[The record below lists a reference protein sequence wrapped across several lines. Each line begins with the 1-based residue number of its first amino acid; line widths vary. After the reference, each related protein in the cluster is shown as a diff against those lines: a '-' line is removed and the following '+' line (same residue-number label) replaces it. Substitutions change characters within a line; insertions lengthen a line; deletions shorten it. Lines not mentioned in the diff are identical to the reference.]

1 MTLVDKQNISTL
13 KRLNKASFSFNCVL
27 LFAFIALL
35 GGCNR
40 GPEII
45 KISGSKMGTS
55 YHVTIVADQ
64 PAPADLAKQIEQTLD
79 RVDQSMS
86 TYKVDSEISQFN
98 QLDVGQRLVISDDF
112 DQVLR
117 ITRKVWQK
125 SGGTLDPTVGPL
137 VDIWGF
143 GPTFTGDVVPSD
155 SAIQRG
161 LASIGFDAI
170 NRTVNNQQILLSK
183 SRPLRLDLSAVAK
196 GYAVDLVADLLE
208 MNALPD
214 YLVEVGGE
222 TRVSGL
228 NPEGDPWRLAIES
241 PSPTEAVAQVLNLE
255 AGAVATSG
263 DYRNYFE
270 RDGVRYSHTIDPR
283 SGRPTTH
290 SVASVTVVADTCAEA
305 DAWATALMVMNSDQA
320 VDLANELKIP
330 VYIVA
335 RQDEGYTVSYS
346 ETFTPL
352 LEINELIEVQ

>member
-1 MTLVDKQNISTL
+1 MTLVDKQNISALRRL
-13 KRLNKASFSFNCVL
+13 KKASFPFNCVL
-27 LFAFIALL
+27 LFTFIALL

-155 SAIQRG
+155 SAIQRS
-161 LASIGFDAI
+161 LASIGFDAV

-241 PSPTEAVAQVLNLE
+241 PSLTEAVAQVLNLE

-305 DAWATALMVMNSDQA
+305 DAWATALIVMNSDQA

-335 RQDEGYTVSYS
+335 RQDKGYTVSYS

-352 LEINELIEVQ
+352 LGINELIEVQ

>member
-1 MTLVDKQNISTL
+1 MTLADKQNISTL
-13 KRLNKASFSFNCVL
+13 TRLNKASFSFNCVL

-45 KISGSKMGTS
+45 KISGSKMGTN

-64 PAPADLAKQIEQTLD
+64 PAPVDLAKQIEQTLD

-155 SAIQRG
+155 SAIQRS
-161 LASIGFDAI
+161 LASIGFDAV

-241 PSPTEAVAQVLNLE
+241 PSLTEAVAQVLNLE

-305 DAWATALMVMNSDQA
+305 DAWATALIVMNSDQA

-352 LEINELIEVQ
+352 LGINELIEVQ

>member
-1 MTLVDKQNISTL
+1 MTSVDKLSINKL
-13 KRLNKASFSFNCVL
+13 MGLRKASFLFNCVL
-27 LFAFIALL
+27 FFVFVSIL
-35 GGCNR
+35 GGCDH

-45 KISGSKMGTS
+45 KISGGKMGTS

-64 PAPADLAKQIEQTLD
+64 PAPTDLAKQIEQTLD

-86 TYKVDSEISQFN
+86 TYKADSEISQFN
-98 QLDVGQRLVISDDF
+98 QLDVGEFLVISDDF

-117 ITRKVWQK
+117 IARDVWQE
-125 SGGTLDPTVGPL
+125 SGGVFDPTVGPL

-143 GPTFTGDVVPSD
+143 GPAFTGDVVPSD
-155 SAIQRG
+155 SAIQTI
-161 LASIGFDAI
+161 LAGIGFDAVI
-170 NRTVNNQQILLSK
+170 RTVNNQQVALSK
-183 SRPLRLDLSAVAK
+183 SRPIHLDLSAVAK
-196 GYAVDLVADLLE
+196 GYSVDLVADLLE

-228 NPEGDPWRLAIES
+228 NPEGQPWRLAIES
-241 PSPTEAVAQVLNLE
+241 PSPAESVAQVLNLQ

-305 DAWATALMVMNSDQA
+305 DAWATALMVMGQEQA
-320 VDLANELKIP
+320 VVLANELEIA
-330 VYIVA
+330 VYIIARKDKGYVA
-335 RQDEGYTVSYS
+335 SFS
-346 ETFTPL
+346 ETFSPL
-352 LEINELIEVQ
+352 LSTLELKEVQ

>member
-1 MTLVDKQNISTL
+1 MTLVDKQNISALRRL
-13 KRLNKASFSFNCVL
+13 KKASFSFNCVL
-27 LFAFIALL
+27 LFTFIALL

-155 SAIQRG
+155 SAIQRS
-161 LASIGFDAI
+161 LASIGFDAV

-241 PSPTEAVAQVLNLE
+241 PSLTEAVAQVLNLE

-335 RQDEGYTVSYS
+335 RQDKGYTVSYS

-352 LEINELIEVQ
+352 LGINELIEVQ

>member
-1 MTLVDKQNISTL
+1 MTLVDKQSINSLTWL
-13 KRLNKASFSFNCVL
+13 RKASFSFNCVL
-27 LFAFIALL
+27 FFTVVAIL
-35 GGCNR
+35 GGCDH
-40 GPEII
+40 GPDII

-64 PAPADLAKQIEQTLD
+64 PAPADLAKQIEQVLD
-79 RVDQSMS
+79 RVDRSMS

-98 QLDVGQRLVISDDF
+98 QLAVGEFLVISDDF
-112 DQVLR
+112 DRVLQ
-117 ITRKVWQK
+117 IVRKVWQN
-125 SGGTLDPTVGPL
+125 SGGTLDPTIGPL

-143 GPTFTGDVVPSD
+143 GPIFTGDIVPSD
-155 SAIQRG
+155 SAIQKS
-161 LASIGFDAI
+161 LAGIGFDAV
-170 NRTVNNQQILLSK
+170 NRTVDNQQVLMSK

-222 TRVSGL
+222 TRISGL
-228 NPEGDPWRLAIES
+228 NPEGYPWRLAIES

-290 SVASVTVVADTCAEA
+290 SVASVTVIADTCAEA

-320 VDLANELKIP
+320 VDLANELEIP
-330 VYIVA
+330 VYIIA
-335 RQDEGYTVSYS
+335 RQDKGYTVSYS
-346 ETFTPL
+346 ETFRPL
-352 LEINELIEVQ
+352 LATNERIEAQ

>member
-1 MTLVDKQNISTL
+1 MTLADKQNISTL
-13 KRLNKASFSFNCVL
+13 TRLNKASFSFNCVL

-64 PAPADLAKQIEQTLD
+64 PAPVDLAKQIEQTLD

-155 SAIQRG
+155 SAIQRS
-161 LASIGFDAI
+161 LASIGFDAV

-208 MNALPD
+208 MNAHPD

-241 PSPTEAVAQVLNLE
+241 PSLTEAVAQVLNLE

-352 LEINELIEVQ
+352 LGINELIEVQ

>member
-1 MTLVDKQNISTL
+1 MTLVDKQNISALRRL
-13 KRLNKASFSFNCVL
+13 KKASFPFNCVL
-27 LFAFIALL
+27 LFTFIALL

-155 SAIQRG
+155 SAIQRS
-161 LASIGFDAI
+161 LASIGFDAV

-241 PSPTEAVAQVLNLE
+241 PSLTEAVAQVLNLE

-305 DAWATALMVMNSDQA
+305 DAWATALIVMNSDQA

-335 RQDEGYTVSYS
+335 RQDKGYTVSYS

>member
-1 MTLVDKQNISTL
+1 MTLADKQNISTL
-13 KRLNKASFSFNCVL
+13 TRLNKASFSFNCVL

-64 PAPADLAKQIEQTLD
+64 PAPVDLAKQIEQTLD

-155 SAIQRG
+155 SAIQRS
-161 LASIGFDAI
+161 LASIGFDAV
-170 NRTVNNQQILLSK
+170 NRTVNNQQTLLSK

-241 PSPTEAVAQVLNLE
+241 PSLTEAVAQVLNLE

-352 LEINELIEVQ
+352 LGINELIEVQ

>member
-1 MTLVDKQNISTL
+1 MTLADKQNISTL
-13 KRLNKASFSFNCVL
+13 TRLNKASFSFNCVL

-40 GPEII
+40 DPEII

-64 PAPADLAKQIEQTLD
+64 PAPVDLAKQIEQTLD

-155 SAIQRG
+155 SAIQRS
-161 LASIGFDAI
+161 LASIGFDAV
-170 NRTVNNQQILLSK
+170 NRTVNNQQTLLSK

-241 PSPTEAVAQVLNLE
+241 PSLTEAVAQVLNLE

-352 LEINELIEVQ
+352 LGINELIEVQ

>member
-1 MTLVDKQNISTL
+1 MTLADKQNISTL
-13 KRLNKASFSFNCVL
+13 TRLNKASFSFNCVL

-64 PAPADLAKQIEQTLD
+64 PAPVDLAKQIEQTLD

-155 SAIQRG
+155 SAIQRS
-161 LASIGFDAI
+161 LASIGFDAV

-241 PSPTEAVAQVLNLE
+241 PSLTEAVAQVLNLE

-335 RQDEGYTVSYS
+335 RQDKGYTVSYS

-352 LEINELIEVQ
+352 LGINELIEVQ

>member
-1 MTLVDKQNISTL
+1 MTLADKQNISTL
-13 KRLNKASFSFNCVL
+13 TRLNKASFSFNCVL
-27 LFAFIALL
+27 LFTFIALL

-155 SAIQRG
+155 SAIQRS
-161 LASIGFDAI
+161 LASIGFDAV

-241 PSPTEAVAQVLNLE
+241 PSLTEAVAQVLNLE

-305 DAWATALMVMNSDQA
+305 DAWATALIVMNSDQA

-335 RQDEGYTVSYS
+335 RQDKGYTVSYS

-352 LEINELIEVQ
+352 LGINELIEVQ

>member
-1 MTLVDKQNISTL
+1 MTLADKQNISTL
-13 KRLNKASFSFNCVL
+13 TRLNKASFSFNCVL

-155 SAIQRG
+155 SAIQRS
-161 LASIGFDAI
+161 LASIGFDAV

-241 PSPTEAVAQVLNLE
+241 PSLTEAVAQVLNLE

-305 DAWATALMVMNSDQA
+305 DAWATALIVMNSDQA

-335 RQDEGYTVSYS
+335 R
-346 ETFTPL
+346 
-352 LEINELIEVQ
+352 

>member
-1 MTLVDKQNISTL
+1 MTLVDKQNTSALRRL
-13 KRLNKASFSFNCVL
+13 KKASFSFNCVL
-27 LFAFIALL
+27 LFTFIALL

-64 PAPADLAKQIEQTLD
+64 PAPVDLAKQIEQTLD

-155 SAIQRG
+155 SAIQRS
-161 LASIGFDAI
+161 LASIGFDAV
-170 NRTVNNQQILLSK
+170 NRTVNNQQILLGK

-241 PSPTEAVAQVLNLE
+241 PSLTEAVAQVLNLE

-305 DAWATALMVMNSDQA
+305 DAWATALIVMNSDQA

-335 RQDEGYTVSYS
+335 RQDKGYTVSYS

>member
-1 MTLVDKQNISTL
+1 MTLADKQNISTL

-64 PAPADLAKQIEQTLD
+64 PAPVDLAKQIEQTLD

-155 SAIQRG
+155 SAIQRS
-161 LASIGFDAI
+161 LASIGFDAV

-241 PSPTEAVAQVLNLE
+241 PSLTEAVA
-255 AGAVATSG
+255 
-263 DYRNYFE
+263 
-270 RDGVRYSHTIDPR
+270 H
-283 SGRPTTH
+283 
-290 SVASVTVVADTCAEA
+290 
-305 DAWATALMVMNSDQA
+305 
-320 VDLANELKIP
+320 
-330 VYIVA
+330 
-335 RQDEGYTVSYS
+335 
-346 ETFTPL
+346 
-352 LEINELIEVQ
+352 

>member
-1 MTLVDKQNISTL
+1 MTLADKQNISTL
-13 KRLNKASFSFNCVL
+13 TRLNKASFSFNCVL

-155 SAIQRG
+155 SAIQRS
-161 LASIGFDAI
+161 LASIGFDAV

-241 PSPTEAVAQVLNLE
+241 PSLTKAVAQVLNLE

-305 DAWATALMVMNSDQA
+305 DAWATALIVMNSDQA

-352 LEINELIEVQ
+352 LGINELIEVQ

>member
-1 MTLVDKQNISTL
+1 MTLADKQNISTL
-13 KRLNKASFSFNCVL
+13 TRLNKASFSFNCVL

-35 GGCNR
+35 AGCNR

-64 PAPADLAKQIEQTLD
+64 PAPVDLAKQIEQTLD

-155 SAIQRG
+155 SAIQRS
-161 LASIGFDAI
+161 LASIGFDAV
-170 NRTVNNQQILLSK
+170 NRTVNNQQTLLSK

-241 PSPTEAVAQVLNLE
+241 PSLTEAVAQVLNLE

-352 LEINELIEVQ
+352 LGINELIEVQ

>member
-1 MTLVDKQNISTL
+1 MTLADKQNISTL
-13 KRLNKASFSFNCVL
+13 TRLNKASFSFNCVL

-64 PAPADLAKQIEQTLD
+64 PAPVDLAKQIEQTLD

-155 SAIQRG
+155 SAIQRS
-161 LASIGFDAI
+161 LASIGFDAV

-241 PSPTEAVAQVLNLE
+241 PSLTEAVAQVLNLE

-305 DAWATALMVMNSDQA
+305 DAWATALIVMNSDQA

-335 RQDEGYTVSYS
+335 RQDKGYTVSYS

-352 LEINELIEVQ
+352 LGINELIEVQ

>member
-1 MTLVDKQNISTL
+1 MTLVDKQNISAL
-13 KRLNKASFSFNCVL
+13 RRLNKASFSFNCVL
-27 LFAFIALL
+27 LFTFIALL

-155 SAIQRG
+155 SAIQRS
-161 LASIGFDAI
+161 LASIGFDAV

-241 PSPTEAVAQVLNLE
+241 PSLTEAVAQVLNLE

-335 RQDEGYTVSYS
+335 RQDKGYTVSYS

-352 LEINELIEVQ
+352 LGINELIEVQ

>member
-1 MTLVDKQNISTL
+1 MTLVDKQNISAL
-13 KRLNKASFSFNCVL
+13 RRLNKASFSFNCVL

-64 PAPADLAKQIEQTLD
+64 PAPVDLAKQIEQTLD

-155 SAIQRG
+155 SAIQRS
-161 LASIGFDAI
+161 LASIGFDAV

-241 PSPTEAVAQVLNLE
+241 PSLTEAVAQVLNLE

-305 DAWATALMVMNSDQA
+305 DAWATALIVMNSDQA

-335 RQDEGYTVSYS
+335 RQDKGYTVSYS

-352 LEINELIEVQ
+352 LGINELIEVQ

>member
-1 MTLVDKQNISTL
+1 MTSVDKQSINTL
-13 KRLNKASFSFNCVL
+13 TGLRKASFSFNCA
-27 LFAFIALL
+27 LFFVFVSIL
-35 GGCNR
+35 GGCDH

-45 KISGSKMGTS
+45 KITGSKMGTS

-64 PAPADLAKQIEQTLD
+64 PAPPDLAEQIEQTLD

-86 TYKVDSEISQFN
+86 TYKADSEISQFN
-98 QLDVGQRLVISDDF
+98 QQDVGEYLAVSNDF
-112 DQVLR
+112 DQVLQIAR
-117 ITRKVWQK
+117 EVWQK
-125 SGGTLDPTVGPL
+125 SGGAFDPTVGPL

-143 GPTFTGDVVPSD
+143 GPTFTGDIVPSD
-155 SAIQRG
+155 SAIQKI
-161 LASIGFDAI
+161 LAGIGFDSV
-170 NRTVNNQQILLSK
+170 NRTENNQQVLLSK
-183 SRPLRLDLSAVAK
+183 SRPLRLDLSAIAK

-228 NPEGDPWRLAIES
+228 NPEGQPWRLAIES
-241 PSPTEAVAQVLNLE
+241 PSPQQLVAQVLNVQV
-255 AGAVATSG
+255 GAVATSG

-270 RDGVRYSHTIDPR
+270 RDGARYSHTIDPR

-290 SVASVTVVADTCAEA
+290 SLASVTVVADTCAEA

-320 VDLANELKIP
+320 VDLANELEMP
-330 VYIVA
+330 VYIIA
-335 RQDEGYTVSYS
+335 RQNEGYNVSYS

-352 LEINELIEVQ
+352 LATNERIEAQ